1 MEKKSFNYKSLKHL
15 KEHTLLNENFDNQII
30 NDNEIIFFDQLWE
43 IILDVL
49 ERNDRK
55 LLDRF

>member
-15 KEHTLLNENFDNQII
+15 KEHTQLNENFDNQII